1 MKLKMETIAKVAG
14 LLEYEAPELRQV
26 VTCLA
31 AQGAAGETYMEGSG
45 NEVFC
50 AGMDDDHSGDY
61 EDISLDD

>member
-1 MKLKMETIAKVAG
+1 MKLKMETIAKVIG

-26 VTCLA
+26 VTCLT
-31 AQGAAGETYMEGSG
+31 AQGAGEGEMGGSRTEDFG
-45 NEVFC
+45 